1 MDAPKGLDIHPA
13 PRTSRRISRRVG
25 IAIGG
30 VIIGVL
36 VILAYGGYR
45 REMKNQVQAR
55 NGGTPNALTPATA
68 AAREVE
74 KDVPIGNAPLVRNDA
89 NQVQPPIETSAN
101 GLSSGKLTG
110 TGNCVVDPRSGRTY
124 QFNPATG
131 QACSEYAPDRIVVRQ
146 PAYSTPPPAPIV
158 SADPNPEE
166 RRITVAY
173 EREQEA
179 MSAPTSIRTG
189 GPNSFAQL
197 PVSSRPSDGSEI
209 AQMAALTQ
217 AISGRET
224 NQNAPAVL
232 SRSEAA
238 SSTPGISDLE
248 YDAQN
253 NQSAKAA
260 FLSQRQKPSDY
271 LTSARSTPMSPYELK
286 AGWEIPA
293 VLEQS
298 LNSDLPGDVKALVS
312 SNVFDTATGRYLL
325 IPQGARLIGKY
336 DSRISYGQDG
346 VQVTWNR
353 IIFPDASSID
363 IDGMAGLDDHGN
375 SGLRYDVDHHY
386 KRLLGFTALT
396 SAFSVAFSLS
406 QRTTQSTLTY
416 PSVGSTAA
424 SSVGRDLSETGAS
437 ITRRNL
443 NVQPTIKVPSGYKF
457 TVRVNRDILFD
468 APYAPVRAN
477 PLLIGPPGQLHRV
490 PHFRPR

>member
-1 MDAPKGLDIHPA
+1 
-13 PRTSRRISRRVG
+13 
-25 IAIGG
+25 
-30 VIIGVL
+30 
-36 VILAYGGYR
+36 
-45 REMKNQVQAR
+45 
-55 NGGTPNALTPATA
+55 
-68 AAREVE
+68 
-74 KDVPIGNAPLVRNDA
+74 
-89 NQVQPPIETSAN
+89 
-101 GLSSGKLTG
+101 
-110 TGNCVVDPRSGRTY
+110 
-124 QFNPATG
+124 
-131 QACSEYAPDRIVVRQ
+131 
-146 PAYSTPPPAPIV
+146 V

-179 MSAPTSIRTG
+179 MSAPTSIRAG

-197 PVSSRPSDGSEI
+197 PVASRPSAGNEL

-217 AISGRET
+217 AISSRES
-224 NQNAPAVL
+224 QNVPAVL

-238 SSTPGISDLE
+238 SSTPPVSDLE

-253 NQSAKAA
+253 NQSAKAV
-260 FLSQRQKPSDY
+260 FLSQGQKADDY
-271 LTSARSTPMSPYELK
+271 LKSTRSTPISPYELK

-298 LNSDLPGDVKALVS
+298 LNSDLPGEVKALVS

-325 IPQGARLIGKY
+325 IPQGARLTGRY

-346 VQVTWNR
+346 VQVAWNR

-406 QRTTQSTLTY
+406 QRTTQSTL
-416 PSVGSTAA
+416 
-424 SSVGRDLSETGAS
+424 RGA
-437 ITRRNL
+437 L
-443 NVQPTIKVPSGYKF
+443 
-457 TVRVNRDILFD
+457 
-468 APYAPVRAN
+468 
-477 PLLIGPPGQLHRV
+477 
-490 PHFRPR
+490 